1 MSEDVYFMPCLLQ
14 VVAWEVVEEHRVSG
28 GKALALHFPDSG
40 PLMGTFCSTVA
51 YLLSPE
57 NSHPCPWRVVQ
68 NEVGAPECLH
78 RNVIKFTIPKC
89 TGTVSLIDHFTH
101 FELHL
106 CTHPKKAA
114 QLWKLAHDAV
124 FAGLKKA
131 GKTIGYTNNTPVPA
145 IVCPAHPRPAKPH
158 PATVDKDR
166 VWTCSVN
173 SGKFGDIDEDSIP
186 WLTLCTSASAES
198 ATSSPSSSSSAVPP
212 TSQPP
217 LSVST
222 ASASS
227 TTDTT
232 TTNTPVPECFIVSY
246 PIASVP
252 SLSLYSSTTIAPVG
266 QSVSTTASVSTAP
279 HPVSS
284 CPVIEYS
291 YTSSTIATAAIPL
304 SSTAST
310 THGGGVCRP
319 TLPEL
324 LRLEIPEG
332 IATSYTTFGIF
343 LLNDETGDQVDI
355 IE

>member
-284 CPVIEYS
+284 CPGES
-291 YTSSTIATAAIPL
+291 PL
-304 SSTAST
+304 RE
-310 THGGGVCRP
+310 HC
-319 TLPEL
+319 
-324 LRLEIPEG
+324 
-332 IATSYTTFGIF
+332 
-343 LLNDETGDQVDI
+343 
-355 IE
+355 